1 MNTLLIT
8 YNLNRGDNN
17 YEDLFDAIRRFGK
30 TWHDASQLDSVWFVR
45 TSLTP
50 TQASEKLASV
60 LDEVKDSWVVFDVT
74 GQARQGW
81 ITASLWEFLSGS

>member
-17 YEDLFDAIRRFGK
+17 YEDLFGAIRGFGN

-45 TSLTP
+45 TNLTP

-60 LDEVKDSWVVFDVT
+60 LDDEKDRWVVFDVT

-81 ITASLWEFLSGS
+81 ISKSLWEFLQGA